1 MSLYSSMVISTDG
14 KQIFVE
20 RYKTKQRAVWQI
32 GEKMEDYEAYLH
44 RKFDFINL
52 DFGKVAIREVCK
64 RPTIIYVESDIM
76 DDLGVVFDE
85 RSRCYRKL

>member
-1 MSLYSSMVISTDG
+1 MSLYRSIVISR
-14 KQIFVE
+14 KKKNIIVE
-20 RYKTKQRAVWQI
+20 KYLTKQRAVWQI
-32 GEKMEDYEAYLH
+32 GEKIENYEAYLH

-52 DFGKVAIREVCK
+52 DFGKVVIREVCK
-64 RPTIIYVESDIM
+64 RPTIIYIQADIM